1 MKKLSGLA
9 IQNLYFV
16 LSFVILGSA
25 LIFTVLFLTWFGI
38 DAEPNQTSVG
48 IIYLGDLEEDEYA
61 SRIES
66 EVLIWKSTAVYD
78 IYYQNES
85 FRVDLN
91 LFDLD
96 IENILDSIQLNQQNQ
111 ALFTLSESNR
121 TILRDSLKAFFTEDV
136 IEALDFDTLIDEITH
151 KMGRLIRRKSFAL
164 VNYLDP
170 LLTNNE
176 IDAYEIKNL
185 SDDDMAIMSTI
196 EPLIVEPYSRFSV
209 LKALE
214 IYDLT
219 NDQMSMI
226 ATAILTTSLNSHFS
240 GFDFSSYPEDP
251 SWAVFNYNVRILRLN
266 RYDLTFFN
274 NLNQT
279 FTFHITPASDNSIEV
294 SLEGYPYL
302 VTYKT
307 VVRSMY
313 TVNYPTFE
321 IENEDLDE
329 TQEGVEIIND
339 DGVEYYRLLIQEGID
354 GSVISYFR
362 SMVRLDEEAV
372 LVRLFEVQLEP
383 TPKIYHIKYI
393 ETEGETDGA

>member
-1 MKKLSGLA
+1 LKKLSGLA

-85 FRVDLN
+85 FRIDLN

-96 IENILDSIQLNQQNQ
+96 IDNILDSIQLNQQNQ

-121 TILRDSLKAFFTEDV
+121 TILTNSLEAFFTEDV
-136 IEALDFDTLIDEITH
+136 IEALDFDTLIDEIIH
-151 KMGRLIRRKSFAL
+151 EMGRLIRRKSFAL

-170 LLTNNE
+170 LLTNHE

-185 SDDDMAIMSTI
+185 TVDDMAIMSTI

>member
-9 IQNLYFV
+9 LQNLYFV

-48 IIYLGDLEEDEYA
+48 IIYLGDLDEDQYA

-66 EVLIWKSTAVYD
+66 EVLIWKNTAVYD
-78 IYYQNES
+78 IYYQGES
-85 FRVDLN
+85 FRIDLG
-91 LFDLD
+91 LFTLETNQ
-96 IENILDSIQLNQQNQ
+96 ILENIELNKQNQ
-111 ALFTLSESNR
+111 AIFTLSTSNR
-121 TILRDSLKAFFTEDV
+121 AILINQLESFFTIDV
-136 IEALDFDTLIDEITH
+136 IEALDVDTLINEVTNE
-151 KMGRLIRRKSFAL
+151 MGRLIRRKSFAL
-164 VNYLDP
+164 VTYLDP
-170 LLTNNE
+170 LLVNHV
-176 IDAYEIKNL
+176 IDSYEIKNL
-185 SDDDMAIMSTI
+185 TENDMNIMRTI
-196 EPLIVEPYSRFSV
+196 EPLIVQPYSRFST

-214 IYDLT
+214 IYNLT

-251 SWAVFNYNVRILRLN
+251 TWAEFNYNVRILRLN

-279 FTFHITPASDNSIEV
+279 FTFIISESSDDSITV
-294 SLEGYPYL
+294 TLEGYPYL
-302 VTYKT
+302 VNYETVIKT
-307 VVRSMY
+307 MFD
-313 TVNYPTFE
+313 VNYPTFE
-321 IENEDLDE
+321 IENEELDE
-329 TQEGVEIIND
+329 TQDGVEIIEN
-339 DGVEYYRLLIQEGID
+339 DGVKYYRLLIQEGQD
-354 GSVISYFR
+354 GRVISYFR
-362 SMVRLDEEAV
+362 SMIRLDEEEI
-372 LVRLFEVQLEP
+372 LTRLFEVQLNP

>member
-9 IQNLYFV
+9 LQNLYFV

-48 IIYLGDLEEDEYA
+48 IIYLGDLDEDQYA

-78 IYYQNES
+78 IYYQGES
-85 FRVDLN
+85 FRIDLG
-91 LFDLD
+91 LFTLETNR
-96 IENILDSIQLNQQNQ
+96 ILENIELNKQNQ
-111 ALFTLSESNR
+111 AIFTLSTSNK
-121 TILRDSLKAFFTEDV
+121 TILINQLESFFTSDV
-136 IEALDFDTLIDEITH
+136 IEALDVDTLINEVTSE
-151 KMGRLIRRKSFAL
+151 MGRLIRRKSFAL
-164 VNYLDP
+164 VTYLDP
-170 LLTNNE
+170 LLVNHV
-176 IDAYEIKNL
+176 IDSYEIKNL
-185 SDDDMAIMSTI
+185 SENDMDIMRTI
-196 EPLIVEPYSRFSV
+196 EPLIVQPYSRFST

-214 IYDLT
+214 IYNLT

-226 ATAILTTSLNSHFS
+226 ASAILTTSLNSHFS

-251 SWAVFNYNVRILRLN
+251 SWAEFNYNVRILRLN

-279 FTFHITPASDNSIEV
+279 FTFTISESSDDSITV
-294 SLEGYPYL
+294 TLEGYPYL
-302 VTYKT
+302 VTYETVIKT
-307 VVRSMY
+307 MFD
-313 TVNYPTFE
+313 VNYPTFE
-321 IENEDLDE
+321 IENEEFDE
-329 TQEGVEIIND
+329 TQEGVEIIEN
-339 DGVEYYRLLIQEGID
+339 DGVSYYGLLIQEGQN

-362 SMVRLDEEAV
+362 SMIRLDEEEI
-372 LVRLFEVQLEP
+372 LTRLFEVQLNP

-393 ETEGETDGA
+393 ETEGEDDGA

>member
-85 FRVDLN
+85 FRIDLN

-96 IENILDSIQLNQQNQ
+96 IDNILDSIQLNQQNQ